1 MSLETLNR
9 LMEFDSLLF
18 TQGQTPSG
26 KGSTIQMTDKS
37 TLHLGE
43 LFCFSLFS
51 HFWILI
57 YVWERGM

>member
-1 MSLETLNR
+1 
-9 LMEFDSLLF
+9 
-18 TQGQTPSG
+18 
-26 KGSTIQMTDKS
+26 MTADKA

-57 YVWERGM
+57 SVWGREFVRFLDIQDFSY